1 MEYCGVT
8 IKVEKRQAFYE
19 VPIRKPGNADSDFV
33 SLTRGPGKQALSTS
47 VSLNVFIAG
56 YEVVDHAFLY
66 ELRAILEEFIN
77 KRLGERK
84 PGRSINAVIEPFGID
99 YGAISI
105 ERVEAQL
112 VFKLVDHDMTTSLV
126 ALDAVRAKALHA
138 ILNKALQYAD
148 FQ

>member
-8 IKVEKRQAFYE
+8 VNIEKRQAFHE
-19 VPIRKPGNADSDFV
+19 VPIRKLGNADSNFN
-33 SLTRGPGKQALSTS
+33 SLTRSSGKQALSTS
-47 VSLNVFIAG
+47 VILDVSIAG

-84 PGRSINAVIEPFGID
+84 PGKSINAVIEPFGME
-99 YGAISI
+99 YGAISV
-105 ERVEAQL
+105 ERVESQL
-112 VFKLVDHDMTTSLV
+112 VFKLVDHDMTTTLV
-126 ALDAVRAKALHA
+126 TLDVVRAKTLHG
-138 ILNKALQYAD
+138 ILHKALQYAD